1 MAEKPD
7 KVKDVENL
15 LQEQEGSVISAVEEA
30 IAGSNSGGGS
40 EESGDNGS
48 AIALGNDW
56 FSFSRLDN
64 KYTLEEDRPLR
75 ELSTEFATAYKAK
88 EKKVLRKADDGDDI
102 YALVMHKN
110 YASRLRAIAKLMGQ
124 NVQNFQNI
132 VDAGF
137 ITLNRTGTEHIAVIL
152 HFAEGISL
160 AELMEREGG
169 MLSEK
174 FVTMTI
180 IPAVNNAIGH
190 LFRLGVLHGRINPYT
205 VFINP
210 KTERITVTECFS
222 EYCGL
227 SQPAFYEPVER
238 ASCLPAGKG
247 EADDSA
253 DYFALGALIA
263 VLIQGLHIA
272 DPKQEVEVLADRLS
286 RGSYSV
292 YVTNNERVSATKE
305 LLRGLLQDY
314 APERWQVN
322 DVYEWLARKKT
333 SAANTAR
340 PMKESLTGFEFNNQS
355 YLGRRSLAQAIFRHW
370 ASAKVEIKVDELAR
384 WLRLNVMR
392 PDLSEELDI
401 TFNAAKRKEAYLQD
415 EDLTKLISVIDPDGP
430 IRHIEY
436 SASVYGLPQVLAYG
450 LTKGKREYAQFVADA
465 FNKGLVNQWLELQ
478 EPLADYDYNKQYWS
492 GAAIAKY
499 LRLTTLGFGLERVLY
514 DLNPGLC
521 CQSSMLQKFSVYS
534 LSQMLTVLDSL
545 PDDMHEKNDP
555 VDRHIGAFIASKLGL
570 ADEIRIKSIRHFPF
584 FAKSP
589 HIIMLAL
596 LTLAQTESKVKRLS
610 NLCRWLVKRFGPLVE
625 NIQSKTIRKEFQAEI
640 EAAAKSGDLHMLFNV
655 ITGPNF
661 IRRDA
666 FGFNE
671 AVKQYQSYTSE
682 IVALKKQSSIERVAY
697 NQGLKI
703 AVMISYFACFATLIG
718 LVMQM

>member
-7 KVKDVENL
+7 QVKDVENL

-30 IAGSNSGGGS
+30 IAGSGGEEPGEGGG
-40 EESGDNGS
+40 GGN

-56 FSFSRLDN
+56 FSLAKLDG

-88 EKKVLRKADDGDDI
+88 EKKVLRKADDDDNL

-110 YASRLRAIAKLMGQ
+110 FASRLRAICKLMGQ

-152 HFAEGISL
+152 PMIEGISL
-160 AELMEREGG
+160 AEFMNRDNG

-174 FVTMTI
+174 FVTLTI

-190 LFRLGVLHGRINPYT
+190 LMRLGVLHGRINPHT

-210 KTERITVTECFS
+210 STERITVTECFS

-227 SQPAFYEPVER
+227 SQPAFYDPVER
-238 ASCLPAGKG
+238 ACCLPTGKG

-263 VLIQGLHIA
+263 ALIQGLHIA
-272 DPKQEVEVLADRLS
+272 DPKQEVEVLSDRLS
-286 RGSYSV
+286 RGSYTV

-355 YLGRRSLAQAIFRHW
+355 FLGRRGLAQEIFRHW
-370 ASAKVEIKVDELAR
+370 AAAKVEVKVDELAR

-392 PDLSEELDI
+392 PDLSEELDLV
-401 TFNAAKRKEAYLQD
+401 FNAAKRKEAYLQD

-436 SASVYGLPQVLAYG
+436 SASAYGLPQVLAFG

-478 EPLADYDYNKQYWS
+478 EPLNDYDYNKQYWS

-521 CQSSMLQKFSVYS
+521 CQSSMLQKHSVYS

-545 PDDMHEKNDP
+545 PDDMHEKHDP

-570 ADEIRIKSIRHFPF
+570 NDEIRIKSIRHFPF

-640 EAAAKSGDLHMLFNV
+640 ESAAKTGDLHLLFNI

-697 NQGLKI
+697 HQGLKI
-703 AVMISYFACFATLIG
+703 AVMLSYFACFATLIG
-718 LVMQM
+718 LVMQL